1 MNAFFPEA
9 VKKGMIS
16 PLDSEKIQYIWDQQK
31 KYCCKINSKNGNIGT
46 GFFCKIILPNSLKI
60 LPVLMTCNHV
70 LDENDIIIGKSINF
84 SLDNEKH
91 KYEIIIDNK
100 RLVYT
105 NSQMDFTIIQ
115 IRQND
120 NLDINSFLSIEEEV
134 FKGKLINDLI
144 ENSICLLHYQNGER
158 AKISFGTIK
167 GISEDN
173 IEIRHN
179 CGTET
184 GSSGGPL
191 LNFMNF
197 KLIGIHKGHKGNKS
211 FNLGTFIKPIIEDFF
226 NNIDFKKI
234 NFNDD
239 FENEININNELK
251 NLIKNKEKLINNNID
266 KSNKIK
272 KNDKIVKDK
281 DNTSIYYLVLFLSI
295 LKQFNFF
302 VLMLF
307 IFDQAKVIDFSLF
320 LFIIFICD
328 IFCGIFLKIIQI
340 FFNENHKVILILSF
354 IIQLIPFFPLKV
366 MISSFYQIIPFFNN
380 KILNGIIIG
389 ETIGNVY
396 YFNLAKEL
404 PQVIKLI
411 IFILTVI
418 LTLICIILIIKNWY
432 KLDELKSKEESNINI
447 KFEYFKKNIILN
459 FFLYINYSITFS
471 LAPAFFVIYL
481 YKKSLYIYI
490 LSDTIGKLLGKI
502 LNENFFKPLIL
513 IRYIF
518 CFYLKISFEKKEEF
532 SFNEIFILGL
542 LSGSLTT
549 IGYYIP
555 IQKVN
560 KEEKLSLLYYL
571 RTGKYYVI
579 YLLIGDDKSKSD

>member
-1 MNAFFPEA
+1 M
-9 VKKGMIS
+9 
-16 PLDSEKIQYIWDQQK
+16 
-31 KYCCKINSKNGNIGT
+31 
-46 GFFCKIILPNSLKI
+46 
-60 LPVLMTCNHV
+60 
-70 LDENDIIIGKSINF
+70 
-84 SLDNEKH
+84 
-91 KYEIIIDNK
+91 
-100 RLVYT
+100 
-105 NSQMDFTIIQ
+105 
-115 IRQND
+115 
-120 NLDINSFLSIEEEV
+120 
-134 FKGKLINDLI
+134 
-144 ENSICLLHYQNGER
+144 
-158 AKISFGTIK
+158 
-167 GISEDN
+167 
-173 IEIRHN
+173 
-179 CGTET
+179 
-184 GSSGGPL
+184 
-191 LNFMNF
+191 
-197 KLIGIHKGHKGNKS
+197 
-211 FNLGTFIKPIIEDFF
+211 
-226 NNIDFKKI
+226 
-234 NFNDD
+234 
-239 FENEININNELK
+239 
-251 NLIKNKEKLINNNID
+251 
-266 KSNKIK
+266 
-272 KNDKIVKDK
+272 
-281 DNTSIYYLVLFLSI
+281 
-295 LKQFNFF
+295 
-302 VLMLF
+302 
-307 IFDQAKVIDFSLF
+307 
-320 LFIIFICD
+320 
-328 IFCGIFLKIIQI
+328 
-340 FFNENHKVILILSF
+340 
-354 IIQLIPFFPLKV
+354 IPFFPLKV

-518 CFYLKISFEKKEEF
+518 CFYLKISFEEKKEF

-579 YLLIGDDKSKSD
+579 YLLIGDGKSKSD